1 MGLLK
6 LWKMRRLRISAIS
19 YLNTAPL
26 MWDFEH
32 GGTDLWR
39 KTPTVGR
46 YEFEISYTLPSAC
59 ARSLAD
65 GTADIGIIPAA
76 AYAEIPG
83 LQVLPEVAIASR
95 RAVRSILLVSNVPI
109 EKVRTVALDTSSMTS
124 VALTK
129 VLFEKWL
136 GGGRTF
142 TAMAPNVDQMLAEHD
157 AGLLI
162 GDPALKI
169 DRKRYHTLDL
179 AEEWIRHTGKP
190 FVFAF
195 WAVRADALKEAS
207 PALDLPAVFQKSRDQ
222 GLEPSNLN
230 QIVREWAPRLDMSE
244 TDVRNY
250 LTQNIHYQLDAGCME
265 GLQLFYRY
273 AAEVGALPPA
283 PELQFVNTTKE
294 VAF

>member
-1 MGLLK
+1 
-6 LWKMRRLRISAIS
+6 MRRLRISAIS

-32 GGTDLWR
+32 GEA
-39 KTPTVGR
+39 GR
-46 YEFEISYTLPSAC
+46 DFDISYTLPSGC
-59 ARSLAD
+59 ARSLAE
-65 GTADIGIIPAA
+65 GTTDIGIIPAA
-76 AYAEIPG
+76 AYAQTPG
-83 LQVLPEVAIASR
+83 LLVLPEVAIASR
-95 RAVRSILLVSNVPI
+95 RDVRSILLVSKVAV
-109 EKVRTVALDTSSMTS
+109 EKIRSVALDTSSMTS

-129 VLFEKWL
+129 ILFEKWM

-142 TAMAPNVDQMLAEHD
+142 TPMAPDVDRMLAVHD

-195 WAVRADALKEAS
+195 WAVRGDALREAAPS
-207 PALDLPAVFQKSRDQ
+207 LDLPAVFQNSRDH
-222 GLEPSNLN
+222 GLEPSSLN
-230 QIVREWAPRLDMSE
+230 QIAREWAPRLDVSE
-244 TDVRNY
+244 TDVRSY
-250 LTQNIHYQLDAGCME
+250 LTQNIHYQLDAGCLE

-273 AAEVGALPPA
+273 AAEIGALPAA
-283 PELQFVNTTKE
+283 PELRFVDMRKE
-294 VAF
+294 VAL

>member
-32 GGTDLWR
+32 GDA
-39 KTPTVGR
+39 GR
-46 YEFEISYTLPSAC
+46 DFDISYTLPSAC
-59 ARSLAD
+59 ARALAE

-95 RAVRSILLVSNVPI
+95 QAVRSILLVSKVPI
-109 EKVRTVALDTSSMTS
+109 EQVRTIALDTSSMTS

-142 TAMAPNVDQMLAEHD
+142 TAMAPDVDAMLAEHD

-169 DRKRYHTLDL
+169 DRARYHTIDL

-195 WAVRADALKEAS
+195 WAVRIAALAEAA
-207 PALDLPAVFQKSRDQ
+207 PALDLPVVFQKSRDH
-222 GLEPSNLN
+222 GLETPSLN
-230 QIVREWAPRLDMSE
+230 QIAREWAPRLDIGE
-244 TDVRNY
+244 ADVRSY
-250 LTQNIHYQLDAGCME
+250 LTQNIHYQLDAGCLE
-265 GLQLFYRY
+265 GLQLFYKY
-273 AAEVGALPPA
+273 AAEIGALPAA
-283 PELQFVNTTKE
+283 PELQFVDATKA
-294 VAF
+294 VAL

>member
-32 GGTDLWR
+32 GDA
-39 KTPTVGR
+39 GR
-46 YEFEISYTLPSAC
+46 DFDISYTLPSSC
-59 ARSLAD
+59 ARALAE

-95 RAVRSILLVSNVPI
+95 RAVRSILLVSKVPI

-129 VLFEKWL
+129 VLFERWL
-136 GGGRTF
+136 GGGRTY
-142 TAMAPNVDQMLAEHD
+142 TAMAPNIDAMLAGND
-157 AGLLI
+157 AGLVI

-169 DRKRYHTLDL
+169 DRKRYETIDL
-179 AEEWIRHTGKP
+179 AEEWIRLTGKP

-195 WAVRADALKEAS
+195 WAVRSDALKEAAPS
-207 PALDLPAVFQKSRDQ
+207 LDLPAVFQQSRDH
-222 GLEPSNLN
+222 GLEPSSLS
-230 QIVREWAPRLDMSE
+230 QIAREWASRLDVGE
-244 TDVRNY
+244 AEVRSY
-250 LTQNIHYQLDAGCME
+250 LTQNIHNQLDPGCLE
-265 GLQLFYRY
+265 GLQLFYQY
-273 AAEVGALPPA
+273 AAEIGALPA
-283 PELQFVNTTKE
+283 SPELQFVDATNA
-294 VAF
+294 VVR